1 MKKATQ
7 KKLKKH
13 SFLLRLAVWVGVFL
27 LVVFIGFGVLCVW
40 VYVDVLPSA
49 RTLKTRDIAQT
60 SRIYDRTGERVLYE
74 IHGEENRKIVSHREI
89 ADVMRSATV
98 AAEDD
103 GFYRHIGVDP
113 ASMARALGVDIS
125 DRKMSQGGSTITQQ
139 LVRNAF
145 FSREKTIK
153 RKFFEILM
161 AIKIEKV
168 YSKEEILDAY
178 LNEVPYG
185 SNAYGVEAAAETF
198 FGKSAKE
205 LAIDEA
211 ALLACLPKAPTY
223 YSPYGPHKNE
233 LIARQKAL
241 LNRMAQLG
249 YISFYEAR
257 DALVSSTAEK
267 IRPFSDYIS
276 APHFVA
282 YVKDIIEKEYGRELV
297 ENGGL
302 NIYTTLDWDK
312 QQKAEKSITEGTRRN
327 LKWGAGN
334 AALVAVDPRN
344 GDVLAMVGSK
354 DFFAVQDDGQVNVA
368 LSPRQP
374 GSSFKP
380 FAYATAFE
388 KGFEPETKIL
398 DERTNFGPDGSGKPY
413 IPRNYDGRFH
423 GLLTMREALAQSL
436 NVPAVKTLQLVGI
449 DDTIAMAHRL
459 GITTL
464 NDRKRYGLS
473 LVLGGGEVELLDMA
487 SAFSV
492 FANDGIRNP
501 VSPIAKI
508 SDTTG
513 YVYFQKEFASQRVLD
528 AQIARRINSIL
539 SDNKARTP
547 IFGPRSP
554 LILGDDRPI
563 AAKTGTTQEFR
574 DAWTIG
580 YTPSLS
586 VGVWVGNNDNRPMKS
601 GADGVFVAAPIWK
614 DFMLSALGSA
624 PKENFIAYDKKPE
637 EKSMLLAAGVKER
650 ITYYNIKSGKE
661 VSEERVAKMDPEKVK
676 EKIRVQVDYY

>member
-60 SRIYDRTGERVLYE
+60 SRIYDRTGERVFYE

-103 GFYRHIGVDP
+103 GFYRHVGVDP

-267 IRPFSDYIS
+267 IRPFSTPIS

-282 YVKDIIEKEYGRELV
+282 YIKDIVEGEYGKNLM

-312 QQKAEKSITEGTRRN
+312 QQNAEKSIAEGTRRN